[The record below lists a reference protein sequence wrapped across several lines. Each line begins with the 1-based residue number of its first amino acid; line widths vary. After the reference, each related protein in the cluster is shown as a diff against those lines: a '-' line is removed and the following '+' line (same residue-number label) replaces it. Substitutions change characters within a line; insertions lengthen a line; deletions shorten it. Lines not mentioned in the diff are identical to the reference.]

1 MQRVSNQ
8 EEKCYCMD
16 MNHTRRKLLNAVLFF
31 AKNTRNLNTTKL
43 CKLLFF
49 LDFTHFRQTGYPVI
63 GLHYHA
69 FDRGPVPRNF
79 WLEIKD
85 GKAPDDFRESLSI
98 QVNNNTDQEYK
109 ELCFAAKALPDMRVF
124 SPREQKLIENLAEIY
139 KNATARELS
148 EISHLKNTPWDRTYH
163 TSGPNSPIDYHL
175 ALDAE
180 APCNYQQADEKLREF
195 FAVSMNF
202 SLSPTR

>member
-1 MQRVSNQ
+1 
-8 EEKCYCMD
+8 

-69 FDRGPVPRNF
+69 FERGPVPRNF

-85 GKAPDDFRESLSI
+85 GRVSDDFRDAFAV
-98 QVNNNTDQEYK
+98 QVNSDTDQEYK
-109 ELCFAAKALPDMRVF
+109 ELRFTAKTVPDMRVF
-124 SPREQKLIENLAEIY
+124 SPRERKIITYLSEIY
-139 KNATARELS
+139 KTATARQLS
-148 EISHLKNTPWDRTYH
+148 EISHLKNTPWYKTFH
-163 TSGPNSPIDYHL
+163 SSGPNSPIDYHL
-175 ALDAE
+175 ALDAD
-180 APCNYQQADEKLREF
+180 APCDPQQADVKLREF
-195 FAVSMNF
+195 FAVEMNF
-202 SLSPTR
+202 SLSPTK